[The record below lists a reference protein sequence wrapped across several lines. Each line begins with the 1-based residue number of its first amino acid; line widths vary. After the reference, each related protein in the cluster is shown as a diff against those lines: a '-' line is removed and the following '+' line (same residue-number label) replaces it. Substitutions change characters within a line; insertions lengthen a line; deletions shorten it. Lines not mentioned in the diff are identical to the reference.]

1 MKSKF
6 LLFILLLFAVQL
18 WAQQPVT
25 IQLTEK
31 DGLPD
36 IEFYDVLEDKNGFVW
51 LAADKGLFRY
61 DGKTFLNFS
70 HPQKRG
76 LSVFGLFEDAE
87 GRIWCNT
94 ISGQFFYV
102 KNGEMTLFTDLKD
115 ELKGQLPEFEVIQSQ
130 LIAFSEKG
138 VFVIDVATKKQN
150 VIKDT
155 SSASPYYGYP
165 FHYKNQL
172 YFTFDN
178 QIKIFENQKIKSV
191 FTFSNKRIQTTN
203 NAFCNLNNGIFFSS
217 NFEGKQHFF
226 IKNDTS
232 NSFKECSVPKELV
245 NKVIFNVI
253 KSDDL
258 LCFCTNQGVVVCT
271 ISGDKIA
278 YKATYLKDE
287 YITKIIKD
295 KNNNYWFTSLRNGV
309 FVMPNI
315 YIQKE
320 DFNGISNQIATLCNV
335 ESNYLVYG
343 TTDGKIGFWDKRNNK
358 WTQFSLNSN
367 AKVAQILY
375 NPTFKSIF
383 ISQDNQSYIWNLNRN
398 EIHKVSFFVSSK
410 SISISANNDLLNA
423 SYDRA
428 TVMKNPFET
437 VKIGTGK
444 LVIQIPRF
452 VEKKGLEIKN
462 DIRFKRAYA
471 SFYSSKYNANY
482 VGFVDELMQFD
493 TQNNSFT
500 IRNNNKPILALD
512 IQETSDGTI
521 WVATFNDGIIGIQNQ
536 KVVAVL
542 ETKKGLLSNQIS
554 KLKSSH
560 NELWIATDKGVQC
573 YNTKDKTFKNL
584 TRNDG
589 LESYTI
595 SDIEI
600 IDNTIFLS
608 SNKGIY
614 SIDRA
619 KGFKKLLQPR
629 VYFTSVSIQEKD
641 TILQSN
647 YELDYDQN
655 AIKFSFNTN
664 GFQSNESIQYQYKM
678 QGLNTNWL
686 TLEKGN
692 DFVRYSSLPAGNY
705 MFSVKA
711 INANGIASSPIS
723 ISIIVQAPFW
733 QKWWFYLLV
742 IAAVIT
748 LSWMY
753 FKVRLQR
760 IEKEKKIA
768 LEKAEMDKE
777 LVFSQLENLR
787 SQMNPHFI
795 FNALNSIQEYIVT
808 NEKETASAF
817 LVKFSRLIRIY
828 LEHSRLSDVPLE
840 EELKALQLYLE
851 LEKDRF
857 EDTLQYS
864 IHIAKDLDLK
874 NSKVP
879 SLFIQPYVENA
890 LKHGLLHKKENR
902 ILTVS
907 FDLSATKEMLICTI
921 EDNGIGRKASAELNL
936 SRSHSHK
943 SFATTANQRRVE
955 LINKTKKNKTTVT
968 IEDLQDVNMNALG
981 TKVVIA
987 MPLT

>member
-1 MKSKF
+1 M
-6 LLFILLLFAVQL
+6 LFFVVQL

-36 IEFYDVLEDKNGFVW
+36 IEFYDILEDKNGFVW
-51 LAADKGLFRY
+51 LAADKGLYRY

-76 LSVFGLFEDAE
+76 LSVFGLFEDAQ

-94 ISGQFFYV
+94 ISGQFFYIENE
-102 KNGEMTLFTDLKD
+102 KMIFFTDLKD
-115 ELKGQLPEFEVIQSQ
+115 ELKGQLPEFEVIQNQ

-138 VFVIDVATKKQN
+138 VFVIDVATKKQK

-155 SSASPYYGYP
+155 SSPSPYYGYP
-165 FHYKNQL
+165 FYYKKQL

-178 QIKIFENQKIKSV
+178 QIKIFENQKIKPV
-191 FTFSNKRIQTTN
+191 FTFSSKRIQTTN

-226 IKNDTS
+226 IKNDSS
-232 NSFKECSVPKELV
+232 NSFKECFVPKELV
-245 NKVIFNVI
+245 DKVIVNVI

-258 LCFCTNQGVVVCT
+258 LWFCTNQGVIVCT
-271 ISGDKIA
+271 ISGDKIT
-278 YKATYLKDE
+278 YKATYLKNE

-315 YIQKE
+315 YIQKQ
-320 DFNGISNQIATLCNV
+320 DFNEVSNQIASLCKV
-335 ESNYLVYG
+335 DSNYLVFG
-343 TTDGKIGFWDKRNNK
+343 TTDGKIGFFDKKNTK
-358 WTQFSLNSN
+358 WKQFSLDSN

-383 ISQDNQSYIWNLNRN
+383 ISQDDQSYIWNLNRN

-410 SISISANNDLLNA
+410 SITISSNNDLLNA

-428 TVMKNPFET
+428 TLMKNPFET
-437 VKIGTGK
+437 IQKETDN
-444 LVIQIPRF
+444 LVLQIPRF
-452 VEKKGLEIKN
+452 VERKTSESKT
-462 DIRFKRAYA
+462 DIRFKRAYT

-493 TQNNSFT
+493 NQNNSFT
-500 IRNNNKPILALD
+500 IRNNNQSILALD
-512 IQETSDGTI
+512 IQETTDGTI
-521 WVATFNDGIIGIQNQ
+521 WVATFNDGIVGIQNQ
-536 KVVAVL
+536 KVIAVL
-542 ETKKGLLSNQIS
+542 GVKNGLLSNQIS
-554 KLKSSH
+554 KLKSNHS
-560 NELWIATDKGVQC
+560 ELWIATDKGVQC
-573 YNTKDKTFKNL
+573 YNTQDKTFKNL

-600 IDNTIFLS
+600 IDNTLFLS

-614 SIDRA
+614 SIDIS
-619 KGFKKLLQPR
+619 KGFKKLLQPK

-641 TILQSN
+641 TILKSN
-647 YELDYDQN
+647 YQLDYNQN
-655 AIKFSFNTN
+655 AIKFSFNAN

-678 QGLNTNWL
+678 LGLNINWL
-686 TLEKGN
+686 PLEKGN

-705 MFSVKA
+705 TFLVKA
-711 INANGIASSPIS
+711 INANGFSSSPIS
-723 ISIIVQAPFW
+723 ISIIIEAPFW
-733 QKWWFYLLV
+733 QKWWFYVLV
-742 IAAVIT
+742 IAGVIT

-760 IEKEKKIA
+760 LEKEKKIA

-828 LEHSRLSDVPLE
+828 LEHSRLSEVQLE

-857 EDTLQYS
+857 EDTLQYA
-864 IHIAKDLDLK
+864 IHVAEDLDLK
-874 NSKVP
+874 TIKVP
-879 SLFIQPYVENA
+879 SLFIQPYIENA

-902 ILTVS
+902 ILKVD
-907 FDLSATKEMLICTI
+907 FELSPNKEILICTI
-921 EDNGIGRKASAELNL
+921 EDNGIGRAASAELNA
-936 SRSHSHK
+936 SRAHVHK

-955 LINKTKKNKTTVT
+955 LINKTKKNKTTVV
-968 IEDLQDVNMNALG
+968 IEDLYDTNKMAVG
-981 TKVVIA
+981 TRVVITI
-987 MPLT
+987 PLT